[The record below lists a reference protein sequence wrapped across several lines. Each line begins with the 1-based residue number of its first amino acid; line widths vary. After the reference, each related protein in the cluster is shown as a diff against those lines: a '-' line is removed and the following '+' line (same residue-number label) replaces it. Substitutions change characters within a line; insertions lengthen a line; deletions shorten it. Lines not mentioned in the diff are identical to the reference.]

1 MRLVVLLSLLNG
13 VGIGHKLLFLEEEF
27 VVSLG
32 EAEGR

>member
-1 MRLVVLLSLLNG
+1 MMRLVVLSLLNG

-32 EAEGR
+32 AAEGR